1 MSGVSLLDNDSSTNM
16 LLAEEFI
23 DDHCLY
29 PVHEFDSEETDDSQ
43 IDTAIHEPE
52 GVGCTDHTVELAE
65 VLEPVVDDHNVG
77 QPFELFPPLF
87 AELCIRIDKNEL
99 LHWYP
104 FVDVNHLL
112 PLTSVSLGLA
122 SVNLLRKIA
131 LAKRR
136 LTNFMRHASVL

>member
-77 QPFELFPPLF
+77 QPFELFPPL
-87 AELCIRIDKNEL
+87 LVI
-99 LHWYP
+99 
-104 FVDVNHLL
+104 
-112 PLTSVSLGLA
+112 TTQS
-122 SVNLLRKIA
+122 LRKLRQQSI
-131 LAKRR
+131 RFDDR
-136 LTNFMRHASVL
+136 LQHRVRNNNLVRAIDIRADLISVEGDL